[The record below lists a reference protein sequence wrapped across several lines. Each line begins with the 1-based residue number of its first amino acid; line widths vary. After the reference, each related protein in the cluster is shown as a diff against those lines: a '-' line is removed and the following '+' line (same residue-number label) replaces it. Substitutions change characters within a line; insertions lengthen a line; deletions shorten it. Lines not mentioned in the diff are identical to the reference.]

1 MDDLLQIV
9 PNTCQN
15 KPLNDRKPR
24 EQRFVFVCHSLK
36 TTIGVIKKAPGPDAC
51 IDSRQR
57 QPRSPSFTSAAQ
69 RNPVLPEELSGV
81 FLLRAAT
88 LYRLQ

>member
-1 MDDLLQIV
+1 M
-9 PNTCQN
+9 TFCKSCQTHAKN
-15 KPLNDRKPR
+15 KPLNDRELR

-36 TTIGVIKKAPGPDAC
+36 TTIGVIKKAPYTGAC
-51 IDSRQR
+51 TVFRKR
-57 QPRSPSFTSAAQ
+57 QPRCSSSASAAQ